1 MVIPMLD
8 LDGYLGK
15 SGEQVKAAN
24 YKAHERLF
32 ALCFQ
37 INRFCQIFK
46 YELTV
51 DENDHYGIVATLL
64 FFKLHDTYQT
74 VVLLYL
80 YGLDSQARILN
91 RSMLEGLWVLKSLY
105 YQPEETFQLL
115 MEDEYYKKLN
125 LLHDIKNNRDYF
137 YEYITKNKL
146 LNIDSEISK
155 LEAKMKSVG
164 IKKVRKINVKEM
176 ALKTYSDEEY
186 YYIYKLLCRD
196 VHVDTG
202 QLTDYFITDEK
213 GKITGFRPYPSTN
226 NIEEILLTTAELIL
240 KAVIF
245 LSKILNIDKKSEIK
259 YYINQIQKF

>member
-1 MVIPMLD
+1 MVIVMLD
-8 LDGYLGK
+8 VDGYLGK
-15 SGEQVKAAN
+15 LGDEIKKN
-24 YKAHERLF
+24 NFEAHKKLF
-32 ALCFQ
+32 TLCYQ

-80 YGLDSQARILN
+80 YGLDTQARILN

-105 YQPEETFQLL
+105 YQPEETFKLL
-115 MEDEYYKKLN
+115 LEDEYYKKLN
-125 LLHDIKNNRDYF
+125 LLHDIQNNRDYF
-137 YEYITKNKL
+137 YEYITKN
-146 LNIDSEISK
+146 NIIDINQEIRK
-155 LEAKMKSVG
+155 LEDKMKSLG
-164 IKKVRKINVKEM
+164 IKKVRKINVKEI
-176 ALKTYSDEEY
+176 ALNTDSHEEY

-196 VHVDTG
+196 VHVDTR
-202 QLTDYFITDEK
+202 QLTDYFITDEN
-213 GKITGFRPYPSTN
+213 GKITGFRPFPSTN

-245 LSKILNIDKKSEIK
+245 VSKILNVDKKDEIK
-259 YYINQIQKF
+259 YYINQIQQF